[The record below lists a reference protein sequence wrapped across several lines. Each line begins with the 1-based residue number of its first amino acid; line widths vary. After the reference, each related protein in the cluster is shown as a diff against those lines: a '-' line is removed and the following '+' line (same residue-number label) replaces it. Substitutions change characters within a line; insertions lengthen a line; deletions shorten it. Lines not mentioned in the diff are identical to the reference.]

1 MPTPPD
7 KYRKPLPA
15 RQRSRPGMC
24 RVRLVS
30 AARLLRHPQ
39 RESDMLVWTE
49 NFEFEVNRH
58 TDRWLAV
65 YVRVGTRDWWLEI

>member
-1 MPTPPD
+1 
-7 KYRKPLPA
+7 
-15 RQRSRPGMC
+15 
-24 RVRLVS
+24 
-30 AARLLRHPQ
+30 
-39 RESDMLVWTE
+39 MLVRTE